1 MGRKPRESRAQ
12 REAREAREAMLA
24 RKLIGY
30 IRVSTEEQSAHGH
43 SLQAQEHRLRE
54 VAEREGYEVIDVLCD
69 VASGGK
75 RDRVGLDT
83 ARARI
88 DSGEAGGLVYVKLD
102 RVTRSLLQGAEIVEW
117 AKTGGHTLLSA
128 DEGLQVHRGELAQT
142 ALPFL
147 LAMAQVEKDRIR
159 ERTLAGLQAARR
171 KGIRLGRPPE
181 NVGKLAER
189 ALELREKGYSYDA
202 IAIHFNGEGH
212 RTARGAEFK
221 AMTVSRMVER
231 LCPNA
236 LRAAVAA

>member
-1 MGRKPRESRAQ
+1 
-12 REAREAREAMLA
+12 
-24 RKLIGY
+24 
-30 IRVSTEEQSAHGH
+30 
-43 SLQAQEHRLRE
+43 
-54 VAEREGYEVIDVLCD
+54 
-69 VASGGK
+69 
-75 RDRVGLDT
+75 
-83 ARARI
+83 
-88 DSGEAGGLVYVKLD
+88 
-102 RVTRSLLQGAEIVEW
+102 
-117 AKTGGHTLLSA
+117 
-128 DEGLQVHRGELAQT
+128 
-142 ALPFL
+142 
-147 LAMAQVEKDRIR
+147 MAQVEKDRIR